1 MKLTMYKGTTLNLII
16 TPMNEDGSTITL
28 SEGDK
33 VMLTVKAFRPP
44 GEPELLLSRT
54 LTAADY
60 DINSQ
65 LAVCIEPAETADISP
80 GNYTYD
86 CGIEFA
92 DGSFYIF
99 IQPDIFEIR
108 SCCSEKSEQQ
118 EVIVGGDTQP

>member
-1 MKLTMYKGTTLNLII
+1 MKLSMFKGTTLNLII
-16 TPMNEDGSTITL
+16 TPMNEDGSVITL

-33 VMLTVKAFRPP
+33 IMLTVKAFRPP
-44 GEPELLLSRT
+44 GEPELLLSKQ
-54 LTAADY
+54 LSASDY
-60 DINSQ
+60 DENGQ
-65 LAVCIEPAETADISP
+65 LSICIEPSETTDIDP

-108 SCCSEKSEQQ
+108 SCCSEKSAQQ
-118 EVIVGGDTQP
+118 EVSIGGDTQS